1 MDAVLGIAS
10 IHFKSFYLISYFID
24 SKKITNHTNYGGF
37 MSITNELVAHHTT
50 PRQLYAQS
58 ENDPNVFE
66 EFARHLIVHHTMEE
80 KYFYDILK
88 AIPQAEHDA
97 LEAVN
102 EHHIIELII
111 KDAEGFPH
119 EHEHFP
125 IKIEGLGEYTTHH
138 LDEEEM
144 EIFPMS
150 QQVMSAEVLD
160 TLGKL
165 FVEAKNALLGVKVPD
180 VPGAIATL
188 VAKPVT
194 GLKLAVSSPGT
205 TTAHGLGIGSLKA

>member
-1 MDAVLGIAS
+1 M
-10 IHFKSFYLISYFID
+10 
-24 SKKITNHTNYGGF
+24 
-37 MSITNELVAHHTT
+37 ITNELVAHHAIL
-50 PRQLYAQS
+50 RKLYAQS

-66 EFARHLIVHHTMEE
+66 EFTRHLIVHHTMEE
-80 KYFYDILK
+80 KYFYDILTK
-88 AIPQAEHDA
+88 IPEAEHDS

-111 KDAEGFPH
+111 KDAEGFPR

-125 IKIEGLGEYTTHH
+125 IKIEGLGDYTNHH

-144 EIFPMS
+144 EIFPMA
-150 QQVMSAEVLD
+150 QQVISAEDLD

-165 FVEAKNALLGVKVPD
+165 FVEAKNTLLGIKLPD
-180 VPGAIATL
+180 VPGAIATQA
-188 VAKPVT
+188 AKPVP
-194 GLKLAVSSPGT
+194 GPQPAMSSTVT

>member
-1 MDAVLGIAS
+1 
-10 IHFKSFYLISYFID
+10 
-24 SKKITNHTNYGGF
+24 

-50 PRQLYAQS
+50 LRQLYAQS
-58 ENDPNVFE
+58 ENDPKVFE
-66 EFARHLIVHHTMEE
+66 EFTRHLIVHHTMEE

-88 AIPQAEHDA
+88 AIPEAEHDS

-111 KDAEGFPH
+111 KDAEGFPP
-119 EHEHFP
+119 EHEHFS

-150 QQVMSAEVLD
+150 QQVMSTEDLD

-165 FVEAKNALLGVKVPD
+165 FVEAKNKLLGIKLPD
-180 VPGAIATL
+180 VPGAIAASTTKT
-188 VAKPVT
+188 AARPQPAA
-194 GLKLAVSSPGT
+194 GRYGS
-205 TTAHGLGIGSLKA
+205 TTARGLGIGSLKV

>member
-1 MDAVLGIAS
+1 M
-10 IHFKSFYLISYFID
+10 
-24 SKKITNHTNYGGF
+24 
-37 MSITNELVAHHTT
+37 ITNELVAHHTT
-50 PRQLYAQS
+50 LRQLYAQS
-58 ENDPNVFE
+58 EKDPNVFE
-66 EFARHLIVHHTMEE
+66 EFTRHLIVHHTMEE

-88 AIPQAEHDA
+88 AMPQAEHDA
-97 LEAVN
+97 WEAVN

-125 IKIEGLGEYTTHH
+125 IKIEGLGEYTNHH

-150 QQVMSAEVLD
+150 QQVMSAEDLD

-165 FVEAKNALLGVKVPD
+165 FVEAKNKLLGIKLPD

-188 VAKPVT
+188 AAKPVT
-194 GLKLAVSSPGT
+194 GRQPAVSGPGT

>member
-1 MDAVLGIAS
+1 
-10 IHFKSFYLISYFID
+10 
-24 SKKITNHTNYGGF
+24 
-37 MSITNELVAHHTT
+37 MSITKELVAHHTT
-50 PRQLYAQS
+50 LRQLYAQS
-58 ENDPNVFE
+58 ENDPIVFE
-66 EFARHLIVHHTMEE
+66 EFTRHLIVHHTMEE

-160 TLGKL
+160 TLGRL
-165 FVEAKNALLGVKVPD
+165 FVEAKNALLGVKVPE
-180 VPGAIATL
+180 VPAAIATQA
-188 VAKPVT
+188 AKPVT
-194 GLKLAVSSPGT
+194 GPWPAASGLGT

>member
-1 MDAVLGIAS
+1 L
-10 IHFKSFYLISYFID
+10 
-24 SKKITNHTNYGGF
+24 KITWFDSFFNKPNKRTGGF

-50 PRQLYAQS
+50 LRQLYAQS
-58 ENDPNVFE
+58 ENNPEVFDD
-66 EFARHLIVHHTMEE
+66 FTRHLIVHHTMEE

-88 AIPQAEHDA
+88 TIPEAEHDA

-111 KDAEGFPH
+111 KDAEGFPR

-125 IKIEGLGEYTTHH
+125 IKIEGLGEYTAHH
-138 LDEEEM
+138 LDEEEL

-150 QQVMSAEVLD
+150 QQVMSAEDLA

-165 FVEAKNALLGVKVPD
+165 FVEAKEKLLGIKLPEL
-180 VPGAIATL
+180 PGALANQTPKPAARPQPIAG
-188 VAKPVT
+188 AS
-194 GLKLAVSSPGT
+194 GL
-205 TTAHGLGIGSLKA
+205 TTAHGLGIGSLKS

>member
-1 MDAVLGIAS
+1 
-10 IHFKSFYLISYFID
+10 
-24 SKKITNHTNYGGF
+24 
-37 MSITNELVAHHTT
+37 MSIIDELVAHHATL
-50 PRQLYAQS
+50 RQLYARS
-58 ENDPNVFE
+58 ENDPKTFE
-66 EFARHLIVHHTMEE
+66 EFTRHLIVHHTMEE
-80 KYFYDILK
+80 RYFYDILK
-88 AIPQAEHDA
+88 EIPNAEHDA

-111 KDAEGFPH
+111 KDAEGFPQ

-150 QQVMSAEVLD
+150 QQVMSAEDLA

-165 FVEAKNALLGVKVPD
+165 FVDAKNKLLGIELPA
-180 VPGAIATL
+180 VPGAIASQA
-188 VAKPVT
+188 AKPS
-194 GLKLAVSSPGT
+194 GRSQAAASGSGA
-205 TTAHGLGIGSLKA
+205 TTAHGLGIGSLKS